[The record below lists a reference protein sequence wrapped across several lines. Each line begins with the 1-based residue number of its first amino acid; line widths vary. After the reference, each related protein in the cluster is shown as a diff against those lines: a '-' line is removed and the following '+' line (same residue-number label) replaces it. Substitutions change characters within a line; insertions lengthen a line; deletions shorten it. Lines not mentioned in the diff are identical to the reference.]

1 MNPFGFVDP
10 ECLWEILIYQERNP
24 RVLTLILIPFH
35 LFAMCVQSIRMRFV
49 QNDNIRMGLQGMTV
63 LGEPHSEPC
72 GTRTLDPFY
81 FHPT

>member
-35 LFAMCVQSIRMRFV
+35 LFAMCRYKVF
-49 QNDNIRMGLQGMTV
+49 G
-63 LGEPHSEPC
+63 C
-72 GTRTLDPFY
+72 GSCRTITLEWVCKE
-81 FHPT
+81 